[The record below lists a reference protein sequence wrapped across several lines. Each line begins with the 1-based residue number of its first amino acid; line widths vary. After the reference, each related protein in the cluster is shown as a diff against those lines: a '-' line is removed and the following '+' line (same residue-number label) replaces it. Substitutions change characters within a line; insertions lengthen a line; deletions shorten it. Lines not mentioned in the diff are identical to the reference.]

1 MACEIVAAIKKCDHI
16 FLIKRFIAGFAKI
29 GWNARKVEINSVA
42 PRDGIDTVQI
52 SDPLVLDQRRDRTL
66 RNRDHI
72 LTDGLPFGIDLS
84 VSDNVQARLRG
95 GSSRLW
101 IVGGKR
107 KYRRSDKDLS
117 GDATVDMQFVVALP
131 ANPHLDPDWR
141 EYPGKRRRCEQYFA
155 KEAQRIAIPA
165 QGNPTHVP

>member
-1 MACEIVAAIKKCDHI
+1 MACKIVAAIKKRDHI
-16 FLIKRFIAGFAKI
+16 FLIKWFIAGFAKI

-42 PRDGIDTVQI
+42 LRDGIDTVQI
-52 SDPLVLDQRRDRTL
+52 SDPLVLDQRGDRTL

-72 LTDGLPFGIDLS
+72 LTDGLPFGIDFS
-84 VSDNVQARLRG
+84 ISDNVQARLRG
-95 GSSRLW
+95 GSCRLL

-117 GDATVDMQFVVALP
+117 GDATVDMQLVVALP

-155 KEAQRIAIPA
+155 KEAQRVAIPA
-165 QGNPTHVP
+165 HGDPTHVP